1 MMAKRIGY
9 TFCIRTRK
17 PTDTFVFCKWLVDLN
32 EAIAYAVGELKDR
45 AHYDVDFI
53 LIREGTTGSTDPVQ
67 WDSRK
72 DYKPEP
78 VISPIRAK
86 VTELY
91 NQNNFDTDT
100 FEQLISVLD
109 EMEKCNGL
117 RLLPQM

>member
-1 MMAKRIGY
+1 MAKRIGY
-9 TFCIRTRK
+9 TFCIRTRRPK
-17 PTDTFVFCKWLVDLN
+17 NTFVFCKWLVDLN
-32 EAIAYAVGELKDR
+32 EAIAFAVGELKDR
-45 AHYDVDFI
+45 GRYDVDFI
-53 LIREGTTGSTDPVQ
+53 LIREGTKDATDPVV

-100 FEQLISVLD
+100 FEQLIKVLD
-109 EMEKCNGL
+109 EMEK
-117 RLLPQM
+117 Q